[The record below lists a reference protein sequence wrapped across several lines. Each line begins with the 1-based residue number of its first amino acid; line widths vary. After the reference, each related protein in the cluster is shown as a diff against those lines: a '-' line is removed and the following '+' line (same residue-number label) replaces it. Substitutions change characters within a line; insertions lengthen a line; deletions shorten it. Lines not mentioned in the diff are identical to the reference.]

1 MKNYYE
7 ILEVNEKAS
16 QDTISKVFKMHM
28 KKWHP
33 DLYQGEEKIVA
44 ENKTKELSEAYN
56 ILSDENKRKE
66 YDTELSQQ
74 NLTTN
79 YEIENLRQ
87 ENEMLKKDIEKRN
100 LIISNLINP
109 SSETYKKIIYDTLKE
124 ENNNNINNN
133 INTNSDN
140 YYYDN
145 YNNQEEYETEN
156 NNNVYKQ
163 RFYNNAIAL
172 LIKLLISSLILII
185 GCFFIFILLTNIP
198 IFK

>member
-33 DLYQGEEKIVA
+33 DLYQGEEKIIA

-109 SSETYKKIIYDTLKE
+109 SSETYKKIILCILNLFASIILTT
-124 ENNNNINNN
+124 I
-133 INTNSDN
+133 
-140 YYYDN
+140 
-145 YNNQEEYETEN
+145 
-156 NNNVYKQ
+156 
-163 RFYNNAIAL
+163 
-172 LIKLLISSLILII
+172 LILIVI
-185 GCFFIFILLTNIP
+185 TTTMIIITIKKNMKQKITIMFINKDFITMP
-198 IFK
+198 